1 MEKEWALALVLVLL
15 TSIPVPFGFLIS
27 NCRNL
32 KNMTELKPK
41 AEMRGV
47 IKFYKMRGAQHF

>member
-1 MEKEWALALVLVLL
+1 MKEGWADALVLVLL
-15 TSIPVPFGFLIS
+15 TSIPTELGFLIS

-41 AEMRGV
+41 AKTHGV
-47 IKFYKMRGAQHF
+47 IKF